1 MYTVDYQP
9 CVTSPF
15 IPTSN
20 VQRSEHATREAAF
33 AAADRLTE
41 SGPLSCRARVFDQG
55 LLIRTYGCDMG
66 GQLYY
71 VDALPPRVPAPLF
84 LSDRLPEVVV

>member
-15 IPTSN
+15 IPAA
-20 VQRSEHATREAAF
+20 VQRTEYATREAAF

-41 SGPLSCRARVFDQG
+41 SGPLSCRARVFAHG

-66 GQLYY
+66 GNLYY

>member
-9 CVTSPF
+9 SITSSF

-20 VQRSEHATREAAF
+20 VQHSEHATREAAF

-41 SGPLSCRARVFDQG
+41 SGPLSCRARVFEHG
-55 LLIRTYGCDMG
+55 
-66 GQLYY
+66 
-71 VDALPPRVPAPLF
+71 V
-84 LSDRLPEVVV
+84 EH